1 MTNADEAAAGR
12 RPEEIESLVTL
23 NRALLAQQLLR
34 GIAHDIRNNLQVV
47 ALGSSL
53 GEDGAGT
60 PISMRV
66 ERSLDEM
73 VRSLD
78 LLSRLGRI
86 PSGEA
91 ADADLTEVLTAVDE
105 LAALQRN
112 LPSLRV
118 RVERPA
124 GPTRVAVPRADLAQ
138 VLLNLLANAKE
149 AHTRPDDL
157 VEVATTMPMDG
168 RIAILIDDRGPGMP
182 DAAGTPL
189 YTTKDPCFHGGLG
202 LFVSRVLAT
211 RWGGELGWEA
221 RPGGGSRVR
230 LVLPIADRG

>member
-1 MTNADEAAAGR
+1 MPIADGAVAGR

-60 PISMRV
+60 PVSIRV

-73 VRSLD
+73 VRGLD
-78 LLSRLGRI
+78 LLSRLGRVAT
-86 PSGEA
+86 GEA
-91 ADADLTEVLTAVDE
+91 ADADLTEILTAVDE

-118 RVERPA
+118 RIERPA
-124 GPTRVAVPRADLAQ
+124 DPTRVAIPKSELTQ
-138 VLLNLLANAKE
+138 ILLNLLANAKE
-149 AHTRPDDL
+149 AHNRPDDL
-157 VEVATTMPMDG
+157 VEVTTTMPMDG
-168 RIAILIDDRGPGMP
+168 RIAILIDDRGPGFP
-182 DAAGTPL
+182 AAAGTPL
-189 YTTKDPCFHGGLG
+189 YTTKDPCHHGGLG
-202 LFVSRVLAT
+202 LFVSRELAT
-211 RWGGELGWEA
+211 RRGGELGWEP

-230 LVLPIADRG
+230 LVLPITARG